1 MKVLRWILI
10 ILLLVGLLFS
20 LWKMVSYYMDRR
32 ASSAVTDA
40 LIADAVSTPVPTM
53 SPAPVT
59 DESEVTPEPTPA
71 WDEYAPIV
79 IDFEKLFEQ
88 SSDIVGWLY
97 RPDTV
102 INYPIAQSWDNE
114 YYVERLLDGSWNA
127 GGTLFLDCKNARDFT
142 DFNSIVYGHNM
153 VNGSMFGTLDEYYKQ
168 EYYEE
173 HPVLY
178 LLTPEQ
184 YYRVDLVA
192 GVVNPID
199 SWLYSLDF
207 TNPQH
212 KADLIYTWNQ
222 LSTFDTVTEYSVED
236 RFVTLSTCTYDYDYA
251 RYLLVGKLTPIGGAQ
266 EENEAELLQ

>member
-1 MKVLRWILI
+1 MKVLRRIL
-10 ILLLVGLLFS
+10 ILLLIIGLVFS
-20 LWKMVSYYMDRR
+20 LWKLGSYYLARR
-32 ASSAVTDA
+32 ESNAITDA
-40 LIADAVSTPVPTM
+40 LIAEAVSTPAPAAVPAI
-53 SPAPVT
+53 SAVP
-59 DESEVTPEPTPA
+59 EVTPDPTPA
-71 WDEYAPIV
+71 WEEYAPIV
-79 IDFEKLFEQ
+79 IDFEKLLAQ
-88 SSDIVGWLY
+88 SNDIVGWLY
-97 RPDTV
+97 CPDTP

-142 DFNSIVYGHNM
+142 EFHSIVYGHNM

-199 SWLYSLDF
+199 SWMYSLDF
-207 TNPQH
+207 TDPQR
-212 KADLIYTWNQ
+212 KADLIYTWDQ
-222 LSTFDTVTEYSVED
+222 LSTFETATEYSVED
-236 RFVTLSTCTYDYDYA
+236 RFLTLSTCTYDYESA
-251 RYLLVGKLTPIGGAQ
+251 RYLLAGKLTPIGGAQ
-266 EENEAELLQ
+266 